1 MNAWLRGPLK
11 NTFHDAVMTRKE
23 ILGIP
28 LNQKKIGA
36 MFQQHM
42 GKQADQTRSLWTLLS
57 LALWEKKHYQAR
69 HEANDSAALRSSI
82 LTLRTLSEPKGLV
95 A

>member
-11 NTFHDAVMTRKE
+11 DTFHDAVMTRKE
-23 ILGIP
+23 ILGMP

-36 MFQQHM
+36 MIQEHM
-42 GKQADQTRSLWTLLS
+42 EKRVDQTRSLWTLLS
-57 LALWEKKHYQAR
+57 LALWEKKHYRAR
-69 HEANDSAALRSSI
+69 HEANNSAALKSSI
-82 LTLRTLSEPKGLV
+82 LARRTLSEHRGLV